1 MVNFALVI
9 ARTRSVSLAHAI
21 VALCHTTTSI
31 NAAVCATLATSWI
44 SSQIAACTV
53 PRSPSWSHAS
63 AYEHTTKQ
71 MYPLKIERAQRTR
84 VRASI
89 RRGANRSIE
98 RALAGA
104 CRTPPTTR
112 DLPQPAQHGIVRQ
125 KVERLAVHPHH
136 V

>member
-71 MYPLKIERAQRTR
+71 MYPLKVERAQRPR

-89 RRGANRSIE
+89 RRGEAQTDRSKARLPG
-98 RALAGA
+98 RAA
-104 CRTPPTTR
+104 CRPRRATY
-112 DLPQPAQHGIVRQ
+112 QS
-125 KVERLAVHPHH
+125 PHSTALYARR
-136 V
+136 